1 MALKIK
7 TISIGLLAKIKPIK
21 YSKTSTNMALKRKIT
36 KELKKII
43 FRIQILKRFKV
54 STFKKLQSTMALK
67 IKTISIGLL
76 AKIKPIKF
84 SKTNTN
90 IA

>member
-21 YSKTSTNMALKRKIT
+21 YSKINTNIALKRRIT

-43 FRIQILKRFKV
+43 FRTKIPKRFK
-54 STFKKLQSTMALK
+54 L
-67 IKTISIGLL
+67 
-76 AKIKPIKF
+76 
-84 SKTNTN
+84 
-90 IA
+90 